1 MRKDITE
8 KIELLSELE
17 NILNQIEQNKSYYT
31 DTLAEHEKTL
41 AEYRECYN
49 EDYPIETDWRY
60 KDYLQNIA
68 RYKAKLSA
76 MDTIAKTLEKL
87 I

>member
-8 KIELLSELE
+8 KIELLGELE
-17 NILNQIEQNKSYYT
+17 NILGQMEQNRTYYT

-41 AEYRECYN
+41 TEYQECYN
-49 EDYPIETDWRY
+49 EDYPIEDDWRY
-60 KDYLQNIA
+60 KDYLQSIA
-68 RYKAKLSA
+68 RYKAKISA